1 MGFSMLNGEGMSTKV
16 SWRLD
21 NKRARRR
28 SATNDIGGSLFT
40 FSVTCQPGMPG
51 HPSGI
56 EVAGP
61 RGKTWSHA
69 LPDTSSAES
78 FCKEMNSRF
87 EDETLIAATNS
98 DVDRIERLYDLAGF
112 QMTFAAIPVRNA
124 LGSDIS
130 SRVMK
135 SIATEL
141 EQGDEIG
148 AKMLRNEIVLHR
160 H

>member
-1 MGFSMLNGEGMSTKV
+1 
-16 SWRLD
+16 
-21 NKRARRR
+21 
-28 SATNDIGGSLFT
+28 
-40 FSVTCQPGMPG
+40 MPG